1 MKSLLEYGHWSS
13 GQPGYFCVSAA
24 FMRAIWLRGRI
35 YEGSKMSSAYEFS
48 PHYTASDYQHW
59 EGDWELWEGIA
70 IAMSPSPFGRH
81 QSLVS
86 RIARLLGNA
95 VEVIDCNAE
104 ALVELDWIVSDDTVV
119 RPDVMVVCG
128 DPPERHLEK
137 APAVAVE
144 VLSESTRRNDLGY
157 KRQLYHQ
164 HGIAAYLIVDP
175 QEKTVVLDRRQDD
188 GGYQTENLN
197 DSVAFRV
204 CDDCEIKFSVET
216 LFR

>member
-1 MKSLLEYGHWSS
+1 
-13 GQPGYFCVSAA
+13 
-24 FMRAIWLRGRI
+24 
-35 YEGSKMSSAYEFS
+35 MSSAYESS
-48 PHYTASDYQHW
+48 PHYTVNDYQHW

-81 QSLVS
+81 QLALTELAGLL
-86 RIARLLGNA
+86 RNAIQDAGCDARA
-95 VEVIDCNAE
+95 V
-104 ALVELDWIVSDDTVV
+104 VELDWIVSDDTVV

-144 VLSESTRRNDLGY
+144 VLSESTRKNDLGY
-157 KRQLYHQ
+157 KRGLYHQ

-175 QEKTVVLDRRQDD
+175 NDKTVVLDRRQED
-188 GGYQTENLN
+188 GGYQTE
-197 DSVAFRV
+197 DVSGSVAFRV

>member
-1 MKSLLEYGHWSS
+1 
-13 GQPGYFCVSAA
+13 
-24 FMRAIWLRGRI
+24 
-35 YEGSKMSSAYEFS
+35 MSSAYEFS

-95 VEVIDCNAE
+95 VEEIDCNAE

-175 QEKTVVLDRRQDD
+175 QEKTVVLERRQDD

>member
-1 MKSLLEYGHWSS
+1 
-13 GQPGYFCVSAA
+13 
-24 FMRAIWLRGRI
+24 
-35 YEGSKMSSAYEFS
+35 MSSAYEFS

-95 VEVIDCNAE
+95 VEEIDCNAE